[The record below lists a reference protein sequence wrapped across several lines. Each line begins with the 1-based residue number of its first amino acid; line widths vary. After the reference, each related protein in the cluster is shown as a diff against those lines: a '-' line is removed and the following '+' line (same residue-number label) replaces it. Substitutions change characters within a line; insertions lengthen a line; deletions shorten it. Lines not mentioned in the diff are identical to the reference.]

1 MRRPLKA
8 TTVRRERLCEGFMI
22 ELESICIGFGG
33 RVVQDGFCLSVG
45 RGEKVA
51 LCGTSGC
58 GKSSVLGSI
67 LGFVIP
73 REGRVV
79 VDGVEVCGES
89 IWGIRKLIGYVAQE
103 PDLGE
108 GTLQEIIERAFSFR
122 ANHEIKKNLDRVGE
136 MLGKFG
142 LDESILS
149 KDISTLSGGEKQRFS
164 LIISL
169 LLERP
174 ILLLDEISSALD
186 PKSKQ
191 VVADY
196 LLQSEQTV
204 ILVSHDPVLQGV
216 CGRVVTLSD
225 SNAEAGR

>member
-1 MRRPLKA
+1 
-8 TTVRRERLCEGFMI
+8 MI
-22 ELESICIGFGG
+22 DIESICIAYGG
-33 RVVQDGFCLSVG
+33 RVVQDGFSLSVG

-51 LCGTSGC
+51 LCGGSGC

-67 LGFVIP
+67 LGFVTP
-73 REGRVV
+73 QAGRVV

-89 IWGIRKLIGYVAQE
+89 IWGIRRLIGYVAQE

-108 GTLQEIIERAFSFR
+108 GTLGEIIERAFSFR
-122 ANHEIKKNLDRVGE
+122 ANCGIKKNLDRVGE
-136 MLGKFG
+136 MLDKFA
-142 LDESILS
+142 LAESILS

-164 LIISL
+164 LIIAL
-169 LLERP
+169 LLERE

-196 LLQSEQTV
+196 LSQSQQTV
-204 ILVSHDPVLQGV
+204 ILVSHDSVLQGV
-216 CGRVVTLSD
+216 CRRVVTLSD
-225 SNAEAGR
+225 CKAEAAG